1 MIHFVISDSVNT
13 AVNVSWVL
21 GEKKNINRLTETQTN
36 AHTHS
41 QPILKLNPAANYQ

>member
-21 GEKKNINRLTETQTN
+21 GKKNINRLTETQTN
-36 AHTHS
+36 AHRHS
-41 QPILKLNPAANYQ
+41 QPILKLNPTANYQ